1 MQPSIPIP
9 TDNIYK
15 FVALFGLSLFI
26 SSGLASVAVHFYF
39 NNILYKRTM
48 ESEILKTKA
57 DPSEEEKIR
66 KGYLERFVSISMSDR
81 KVFTWM
87 LSGIAG
93 IGVVLMAGGFSL
105 WNTRIQPKQDEL
117 LNLQIEK
124 IRREI
129 QVLEKQLEKKDT

>member
-39 NNILYKRTM
+39 NDILYKRSM

-66 KGYLERFVSISMSDR
+66 KGHLERFVSISMSDR
-81 KVFTWM
+81 KVLHGCWAV
-87 LSGIAG
+87 S
-93 IGVVLMAGGFSL
+93 
-105 WNTRIQPKQDEL
+105 
-117 LNLQIEK
+117 
-124 IRREI
+124 
-129 QVLEKQLEKKDT
+129 QVLEWF